1 MQKIFLFFTAFIST
15 LIVQAET
22 TASDPTVELGFG
34 AYVASPTVLGIILL
48 GPLIVYSGWV
58 VINNDLKKG
67 AILKSIINRK
77 LVIFYI
83 FTWLVMLLG
92 YFLRGDL
99 ERLEGA
105 NEIMSTILGAI
116 LGFVFERITSET
128 EKEVIDER
136 VRKKITDEDIDGKIL
151 ITMRTVEASS
161 QRLKAFIEQAS
172 GRSNFEKQYPTIQ
185 TATEDIANARFHLNE
200 LLTSVNSITGT
211 SSIKSTLSLFSFFP
225 ANTRLLHY
233 LAVARKRAM
242 DLQQTLSYVRKN
254 KENNDKETTQKLE
267 IFDGVLTVLLSDL
280 TMANNN
286 LTNSFGIIPNS
297 KTPPNK
303 DLFFIKGP
311 NESNESNESNDNQSS
326 KIAHLIDKQSESDFE
341 ALSSD
346 INSLIYLIESQ
357 FSQEQIQAYNNT
369 QITIFANAMS
379 DHSNAFNRGI
389 NKLQELNLKQ

>member
-1 MQKIFLFFTAFIST
+1 MQKIFPFFTAFIST

-48 GPLIVYSGWV
+48 GPLIVFSGWV

-211 SSIKSTLSLFSFFP
+211 SSIKSTLSLFSFF
-225 ANTRLLHY
+225 L
-233 LAVARKRAM
+233 
-242 DLQQTLSYVRKN
+242 
-254 KENNDKETTQKLE
+254 
-267 IFDGVLTVLLSDL
+267 
-280 TMANNN
+280 
-286 LTNSFGIIPNS
+286 
-297 KTPPNK
+297 
-303 DLFFIKGP
+303 
-311 NESNESNESNDNQSS
+311 
-326 KIAHLIDKQSESDFE
+326 
-341 ALSSD
+341 
-346 INSLIYLIESQ
+346 
-357 FSQEQIQAYNNT
+357 
-369 QITIFANAMS
+369 
-379 DHSNAFNRGI
+379 
-389 NKLQELNLKQ
+389 